1 MIQGTARR
9 ARGERVAIWPLLPCG
24 HCYPCRAGRP
34 NACPA
39 FRLVGV
45 HLDGGLAERLEVPAG
60 LVFGVGDLDPDST
73 CFVEPASVA
82 VHALARGR
90 LRAGEQVVVFGAG
103 PIGLATL
110 VAAVQAGARVLS
122 VDPLAGR
129 RDLAK
134 RLGAE
139 VVAWGSP
146 DDLAGQAREWTG
158 GEGPPLAVETSGEAG
173 VLAQAAELVA
183 QAGRVV
189 VVSLSSG
196 TAPLRSGA
204 LPEKEIDVLG
214 SSCATAGDFAQ
225 AIRLVAA
232 NRSALAPVFSHHF
245 PLARAAE
252 AFEFAM
258 SRPPDAIKIVVTV
271 N

>member
-1 MIQGTARR
+1 M
-9 ARGERVAIWPLLPCG
+9 
-24 HCYPCRAGRP
+24 
-34 NACPA
+34 
-39 FRLVGV
+39 
-45 HLDGGLAERLEVPAG
+45 
-60 LVFGVGDLDPDST
+60 
-73 CFVEPASVA
+73 
-82 VHALARGR
+82 
-90 LRAGEQVVVFGAG
+90 
-103 PIGLATL
+103 
-110 VAAVQAGARVLS
+110 
-122 VDPLAGR
+122 
-129 RDLAK
+129 
-134 RLGAE
+134 
-139 VVAWGSP
+139 AWGSP

-232 NRSALAPVFSHHF
+232 NRSAVAPVFSHHF